1 MAGRNK
7 FAKIIISAENLFKK
21 KISYETILHSVIQ
34 FERYKKNIFTEEFVQ
49 PENML
54 RQEKRDFN
62 DELMYERSDLVKK
75 FQILKSKKT

>member
-1 MAGRNK
+1 MEPPETKIKHSIWNKIFYNRLLKGRNK

-21 KISYETILHSVIQ
+21 KMSYETILHSEIQ

-54 RQEKRDFN
+54 R
-62 DELMYERSDLVKK
+62 
-75 FQILKSKKT
+75 